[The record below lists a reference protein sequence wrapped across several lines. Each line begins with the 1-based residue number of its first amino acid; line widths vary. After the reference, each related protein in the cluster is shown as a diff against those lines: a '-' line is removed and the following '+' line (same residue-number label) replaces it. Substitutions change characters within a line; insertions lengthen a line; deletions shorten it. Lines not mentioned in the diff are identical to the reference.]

1 MSPSDHAQI
10 PTDRLRDVG
19 DRLKELGQELH
30 PINAGLKLL
39 EGEDDIHGHKV
50 AQAVQGFH
58 ERNLEARK
66 RRIKATIDFGDF
78 TIRIANATDKLDGDM
93 ADAYRQELHENA
105 KQIDRYFY

>member
-1 MSPSDHAQI
+1 MGSSDHVQI

-30 PINAGLKLL
+30 TVNNGLKLL

-50 AQAVQGFH
+50 VQAVQEFYDQ
-58 ERNLEARK
+58 NLEARK
-66 RRIKATIDFGDF
+66 RRIEATIDFGDF
-78 TIRIANATDKLDGDM
+78 TIQIANATDKLDGNM
-93 ADAYRQELHENA
+93 ADAYKQELHENA